1 MSVWSR
7 IAILLC
13 AASPVLAECPPNPD
27 IAADIDRLLDDVQ
40 GAESAN
46 AARQI
51 SNEMWTY
58 WAKAPDDDAQRMLD
72 DGMARRAAFD
82 LDGAIAA
89 FDRLVAYCP
98 DYAEGYNQRA
108 FAQFIREDYAAA
120 LPDLER
126 AIALR
131 PRHVAAIA
139 GKGLTLI
146 QLGRIREGQDAIRAA
161 LEFNPWLSER
171 QYLLIEPEGTDL

>member
-1 MSVWSR
+1 MSLRST

-13 AASPVLAECPPNPD
+13 AAGPAFAECPANPD
-27 IAADIDRLLDDVQ
+27 IEADIDRLLDAVQ
-40 GAESAN
+40 GAESAA
-46 AARQI
+46 AARRF

-58 WAKAPDDDAQRMLD
+58 WAKAPDEQAQRLLD

-82 LDGAIAA
+82 LAGAVVA
-89 FDRLVAYCP
+89 FDRLIDYCP

-108 FAQFIREDYAAA
+108 FANFIREDYAAA

-146 QLGRIREGQDAIRAA
+146 QMGRILDGQEAIRAA